1 MKRRNFLKTV
11 SLGTGT
17 FLLGNHIFATNS
29 KTNSDTGLILAV
41 QTWTFRLFDLDV
53 GIRKIH
59 EAGVRFAEIAG
70 GIQLSGQKKRASAMT
85 VEERKRIK
93 EVLAENNV
101 QAVSLGGCQGT
112 TEEFDFAADMGLLR
126 LQGEPP
132 FDKLVEISERAEKY
146 KIQFTLHN
154 HAKPNKYW
162 NYKET
167 LQRLDGCSSWLG
179 FCPDTGHMIR
189 SGIDPLVA
197 IKELKGR
204 IFAIHLKDLN
214 DIATTDSPPKNLH
227 DVSWGTG
234 KGQVEAILHEL
245 LAQKKNITVIIEY
258 EYDWENNLH
267 AVTECVAFFQKI
279 VSPTNKIDLL
289 KSPERT

>member
-1 MKRRNFLKTV
+1 MKRRTFLKTV
-11 SLGTGT
+11 SLGTGL
-17 FLLGNHIFATNS
+17 FLQGEPIFATT
-29 KTNSDTGLILAV
+29 KATTGSGLSLAV

-53 GIRKIH
+53 GIRKIR
-59 EAGVRFAEIAG
+59 EAGVHFAEIAG

-85 VEERKRIK
+85 IEERKRIK

-112 TEEFDFAADMGLLR
+112 PEEFDFAAEMGLLR

-132 FDKLVEISERAEKY
+132 FEKLIEISERAEKY

-167 LQRLDGCSSWLG
+167 LQRLDDCTSWLG
-179 FCPDTGHMIR
+179 FCPDTGHTIR
-189 SGIDPLVA
+189 SGLDPLVA
-197 IKELKGR
+197 VKELKGR
-204 IFAIHLKDLN
+204 IFSIHLKDLN
-214 DIATTDSPPKNLH
+214 DISTQESPKNNLH
-227 DVSWGTG
+227 DVPWGTG
-234 KGQVEAILHEL
+234 KGQVEAILREL
-245 LAQKKNITVIIEY
+245 LAQKKDITVIIEY

-267 AVTECVAFFQKI
+267 AVTECVKFFHKI
-279 VSPTNKIDLL
+279 VS
-289 KSPERT
+289 